1 MSRGIR
7 TLALSSVVIVA
18 GAIVWI
24 GWPKPQAVNA
34 ATESAPKP
42 TIPAGHAAVEQ
53 TKSPQSS
60 VAHSTSTKRISLGN
74 KAFLVNMT
82 PPDYESDAGT
92 YIDSRLKDARNGNSQ
107 ASYEIYARVS
117 SCERALNPG
126 DADEYKAY
134 ASMGAGAQYSK
145 RVENE
150 IERCKSLIN
159 RTDVTSENWL
169 SLAAAQGSI
178 EARLM
183 YARDPQAAIGTF
195 TDALTDPNKII
206 DYRQNAVS
214 YLNESIR
221 TGNVDSIEA
230 LANIYSR
237 GIIAERS
244 NEKSLS
250 YWLTL
255 QRVNPSDYTS
265 NSIKALSNQ
274 LQPDQIQ
281 RAEIESQEIYRSCC
295 K

>member
-7 TLALSSVVIVA
+7 TLALSSVVIVV
-18 GAIVWI
+18 GAIVLI
-24 GWPKPQAVNA
+24 GWPKPQAVNV
-34 ATESAPKP
+34 ATEFPAKP
-42 TIPAGHAAVEQ
+42 TIPTRRGAVEQ
-53 TKSPQSS
+53 TPPLQSS
-60 VAHSTSTKRISLGN
+60 VAQSTSTKRISLGA

-82 PPDYESDAGT
+82 QPDYESDAGT
-92 YIDSRLKDARNGNSQ
+92 YIDSRLKTARNGNSQ
-107 ASYEIYARVS
+107 ASYEIHARIA

-145 RVENE
+145 TVEKE
-150 IERCKSLIN
+150 IERCKSLIG

-169 SLAAAQGSI
+169 SMAAAQGSI
-178 EARLM
+178 GARLM

-206 DYRQNAVS
+206 EYRHNTVS

-221 TGNVDSIEA
+221 SGNVDSIEA

-244 NEKSLS
+244 NEKSLG

-255 QRVNPSDYTS
+255 QRVNPSEYTS

-281 RAEIESQEIYRSCC
+281 RAETESQEIYRSCC